1 MIISIL
7 TASMFVLLLVVAVFV
22 LFRIYL
28 KRKNTLLQEKDH
40 LKELYEQTIVRSR
53 LEMQEQAFT
62 QISQEI
68 HDNIG
73 QVLSLVRLQL
83 NTLGLEE
90 ARIASTDELLGR
102 AIQDLRNL
110 SHNLNTT
117 RILEGGFT
125 FAVQQLLSHLD
136 KTRQFQ
142 TGLSGEDVDT
152 QMGEEKTIILFRI
165 FQEVINNIIHHAN
178 AKTIEVNIEPTSE
191 GFRVSITDDGK
202 GFNQDGMKKGQGLGI
217 ANMQQRAALIGAELM
232 IESAEGKGTTVI
244 INVQTND
251 YAE

>member
-7 TASMFVLLLVVAVFV
+7 TASIFVLLLVVAVFL

-28 KRKNTLLQEKDH
+28 KRKNTLLQEKDN
-40 LKELYEQTIVRSR
+40 LQAFYEQTIVRSR
-53 LEMQEQAFT
+53 LDMQEQAFT

-90 ARIASTDELLGR
+90 ERIAPTDELLGR
-102 AIQDLRNL
+102 AIKDLRNL
-110 SHNLNTT
+110 SHNLNTA
-117 RILEGGFT
+117 RILEGGFS
-125 FAVQQLLSHLD
+125 FAVKQLLSHLD
-136 KTRQFQ
+136 NTRQFQ
-142 TGLSGEDVDT
+142 TSFSGGDVNT
-152 QMGEEKTIILFRI
+152 EMGEEKTLILFRI

-178 AKTIEVNIEPTSE
+178 AKTIKVNIETKDF
-191 GFRVSITDDGK
+191 GFRVSVTDDGK
-202 GFNQDGMKKGQGLGI
+202 GFNHDGMKKGQGLGI
-217 ANMQQRAALIGAELM
+217 ANMRQRAALIGAELM
-232 IESAEGKGTTVI
+232 IASAEGRGTTVT